1 MRLEWLEDILAV
13 AETGSFSEA
22 AERRHLTQSAF
33 SRRIQNIEDFVG
45 VELFD
50 RTRKPVQLRPT
61 TELQHDQILRLVGT
75 LRQLVEDL
83 RRGERIAANRIV
95 VASQHSLTA
104 AMAPGLVRRVQE
116 RQGDIYI
123 RLRSAN
129 LDECFALLLSR
140 QAEVALVYGLPDE
153 TLTIAAGY
161 IQTIAIGTD
170 RLIPVCRPDV
180 TPKGWPDGSELPYI
194 AYPGDVFF
202 GQVIDREILPTLR
215 RMASPVPRVETALA
229 FAMLELAAAGLGIA
243 WVPASLAAERIAAGR
258 LADLSDRLP
267 ACQLNVMGVRLTGEP
282 GKAERAV
289 WELFQEWSASA
300 FGPAGDA

>member
-33 SRRIQNIEDFVG
+33 SRRIQNIEDYVG

-61 TELQHDQILRLVGT
+61 TELQHDQILRLIGT
-75 LRQLVEDL
+75 LRQLAEDL
-83 RRGERIAANRIV
+83 RRGERIARNRV
-95 VASQHSLTA
+95 VLTSQHSLTA
-104 AMAPGLVRRVQE
+104 ALTPALVRCVQQ

-140 QAEVALVYGLPDE
+140 QADIAMVYGLPGE
-153 TLTIAAGY
+153 ALTIAAGY
-161 IQTIAIGTD
+161 IETVTIGTD
-170 RLIPVCRPDV
+170 RLIPVCRPDAA
-180 TPKGWPDGSELPYI
+180 PEAWHGGSALPYI
-194 AYPGDVFF
+194 AYPGEVFF
-202 GQVIDREILPTLR
+202 GQVMDREILPRLR
-215 RMASPVPRVETALA
+215 GLSSPVPKVETALT
-229 FAMLELAAAGLGIA
+229 FAVLELAAAGLGIA
-243 WVPASLAAERIAAGR
+243 WVPASLARQRIAEGK

-267 ACQLNVMGVRLTGEP
+267 FCHLDVMGVRLAGDP
-282 GKAERAV
+282 GMAARAV
-289 WELFQEWSASA
+289 WDQFLDWSAQA
-300 FGPAGDA
+300 RGPDAGA